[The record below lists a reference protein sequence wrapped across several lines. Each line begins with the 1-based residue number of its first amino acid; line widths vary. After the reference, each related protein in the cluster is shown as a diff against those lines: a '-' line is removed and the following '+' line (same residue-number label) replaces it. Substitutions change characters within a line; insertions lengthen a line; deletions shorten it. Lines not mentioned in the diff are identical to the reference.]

1 MTTRSIVIAQIKQ
14 VATEHQKRLAPL
26 TDDLPLLDSGLDSL
40 CLAVIVARLE
50 EELGVDPFNASDDAP
65 FPVTVGDV
73 VALYESAAGH
83 IQTPGTGLID
93 EPMSGVSS
101 PAQQVHVQKGDAGG

>member
-1 MTTRSIVIAQIKQ
+1 MTVRSIVLDQITL
-14 VATEHQKRLAPL
+14 VATEHHKSLAPL

-50 EELGVDPFNASDDAP
+50 DELGVDPFSTSDDVR

-73 VALYESAAGH
+73 IALYEGVAAGR
-83 IQTPGTGLID
+83 
-93 EPMSGVSS
+93 SS
-101 PAQQVHVQKGDAGG
+101 PGEARVPAAER